1 MDLRALVSRDR
12 LQAHLE
18 HLCTLN
24 RLSGSEDDHR
34 ATDYVVRVLEQAGVP
49 VKVHEFDAYISHPG
63 PAVLRVV
70 SPREFAV
77 PCITHSLAQP
87 TPPEGVELEL
97 VFAGE
102 GDEADYETI
111 SCRGK
116 AVMFGGYRGLVLP
129 EKVKRAE
136 ECGARAVVCVNF
148 SEVLHEMI
156 VSTVWGTPTLET
168 ISDLPR
174 IPVVSIGSPDGE
186 ALKHLLEAGPVR
198 VSLKTEV
205 DTRWRKLRLP
215 VAEIRSGACDDFFLL
230 GGHMDSWYE
239 GATDNATGD
248 AVLLELALAFHQS
261 RHELKRGVRVAW
273 WPGHSHGRYAGSA
286 WYADNAW
293 AELDAHCVGVLI
305 VDSPGVRGASVQRI
319 RTAEE
324 SKAFALD
331 ILKKLG
337 HENPSLLRPERVGDQ
352 SFLGI
357 GITSMSLNSE
367 LPAGHPDKRPV
378 GGSGGGWWW
387 HSKWDTIDKADAGV
401 MFVDAVAIGEVVGG
415 AVVGDVLPYLLAGT
429 AEHFLETLKGRRESC
444 VSRQSERDA
453 GSSAVPDFSPAVA
466 LCEELEVKAQRFD
479 AQVASGRVAPAMAN
493 DLIKRVTRVLNTV
506 LYTSGDRFHQD
517 PAVLEEMLPGLA
529 AAKMLSSD
537 DPDKAGF
544 ARYQVV
550 KELNRVTDA
559 LRRAAEMLEA
569 F

>member
-1 MDLRALVSRDR
+1 MDFRALVSHDR
-12 LQAHLE
+12 LKAHLE

-24 RLSGSEDDHR
+24 RLSGTAGDHR
-34 ATDYVVRVLEQAGVP
+34 ATDYVVGELHRAGVP

-63 PAVLRVV
+63 PASLQVIAPSTLV
-70 SPREFAV
+70 V

-87 TPPEGVELEL
+87 TPAGGLEREL

-102 GDEADYETI
+102 GEEADYEGMCC
-111 SCRGK
+111 SGK

-136 ECGARAVVCVNF
+136 EHGAAAVVCINF

-168 ISDLPR
+168 GGELPK
-174 IPVVSIGSPDGE
+174 IPVVSTGWSDGE
-186 ALKHLLEAGPVR
+186 ALKHLLEAGRVI
-198 VSLKTEV
+198 VSLKTQV
-205 DTRWRKLRLP
+205 DTGWRRLRLP
-215 VAEIRSGACDDFFLL
+215 VAEIRSNGFDDFFLL

-248 AVLLELALAFHQS
+248 AVLLELALAFHRS

-305 VDSPGVRGASVQRI
+305 VDSPGVRGATVQRM

-324 SKAFALD
+324 SKRFALE
-331 ILKKLG
+331 ILRRLG

-352 SFLGI
+352 SFLGM
-357 GITSMSLNSE
+357 GVTSMSLNSE
-367 LPAGHPDKRPV
+367 LPPGHPDKRPV

-387 HSKWDTIDKADAGV
+387 HSKWDTIDKADVDV
-401 MFVDAVAIGEVVGG
+401 MHDDAVAIGEVVGG
-415 AVVGDVLPYLLAGT
+415 AVLGDVLPYQVAG
-429 AEHFLETLKGRRESC
+429 AARHFLETLKERRSQC
-444 VSRQSERDA
+444 A
-453 GSSAVPDFSPAVA
+453 SAVDLGPAVA
-466 LCEELEVKAQRFD
+466 LCEALVERAGRFD
-479 AQVASGRVAPAMAN
+479 AAVASCTIAAPRAN
-493 DLIKRVTRVLNTV
+493 DLIKRVTRLLNAV
-506 LYTSGDRFHQD
+506 LYTCHDRFHQD
-517 PAVLEEMLPGLA
+517 PAVLEELLPGLA
-529 AAKMLSSD
+529 AAKLVSSSD
-537 DPDKAGF
+537 PDIAGF

-550 KELNRVTDA
+550 KESNRIMDA
-559 LRRAAEMLEA
+559 LRQAARLLEGV
-569 F
+569 

>member
-1 MDLRALVSRDR
+1 MDFRALVSRDR
-12 LQAHLE
+12 LTAHLE

-24 RLSGSEDDHR
+24 RLSGTADDHR
-34 ATDYVVRVLEQAGVP
+34 ATDYVVGLLDRAGVP
-49 VKVHEFDAYISHPG
+49 VKVHEFEAYISHPG
-63 PAVLRVV
+63 PATLQVVTPSVL
-70 SPREFAV
+70 AV
-77 PCITHSLAQP
+77 PCITHSLARS
-87 TPPEGVELEL
+87 TPPGGLELEL
-97 VFAGE
+97 VYAGE
-102 GDEADYETI
+102 GEEADYDGLCCSGE
-111 SCRGK
+111 

-129 EKVKRAE
+129 EKVKRAKE
-136 ECGARAVVCVNF
+136 HGARAVVCINF

-168 ISDLPR
+168 AHELPQL
-174 IPVVSIGSPDGE
+174 PVVSVGLSDGE
-186 ALKHLLEAGPVR
+186 ALRRLLEAGRVI
-198 VSLKTEV
+198 VSLKTKV
-205 DTRWRKLRLP
+205 DTGWRTLRLP
-215 VAEIRSGACDDFFLL
+215 VAEIRPEGSDDFFLL

-248 AVLLELALAFHQS
+248 AVLLELALAFHRS
-261 RHELKRGVRVAW
+261 RQELKRGVRVAW

-286 WYADNAW
+286 WYSDNAW

-305 VDSPGVRGASVQRI
+305 VDSPGVRGATVQRM

-331 ILKKLG
+331 ILRKLG

-401 MFVDAVAIGEVVGG
+401 MYDDAIAIGEVVGG
-415 AVVGDVLPYLLAGT
+415 AVLGEVLPYRIAG
-429 AEHFLETLKGRRESC
+429 AAGHFLETLRE
-444 VSRQSERDA
+444 RQRQCA
-453 GSSAVPDFSPAVA
+453 PAVDLGPAVA
-466 LCEELEVKAQRFD
+466 FCEALVERAGRFD
-479 AQVASGRVAPAMAN
+479 AAVASGAIAAPRAN
-493 DLIKRVTRVLNTV
+493 DLIKHVTRVLNAV
-506 LYTSGDRFHQD
+506 LYTSRDRFHQD

-529 AAKMLSSD
+529 VAKMLSSSN
-537 DPDKAGF
+537 PDIAGF

-550 KELNRVTDA
+550 KESNRIMDA
-559 LRRAAEMLEA
+559 LRRAADLLEKV
-569 F
+569 

>member
-1 MDLRALVSRDR
+1 MDLRALISCDR

-24 RLSGSEDDHR
+24 RLSGTEDDHR
-34 ATDYVVRVLEQAGVP
+34 ATDYVVQVLEQSGVP

-63 PAVLRVV
+63 PATLQVV
-70 SPREFAV
+70 APQTFAV

-87 TPPEGVELEL
+87 APEGGLELEL
-97 VFAGE
+97 VSAGE
-102 GDEADYETI
+102 GEETDYERLAC
-111 SCRGK
+111 SGK
-116 AVMFGGYRGLVLP
+116 AVMFGGYRGLALP

-136 ECGARAVVCVNF
+136 EHGASAVVCINF

-168 ISDLPR
+168 ARELLR
-174 IPVVSIGSPDGE
+174 IPVVSIGLAGGE
-186 ALKHLLEAGPVR
+186 ALKRLLEAGPVR
-198 VSLKTEV
+198 AFLKTEV
-205 DTRWRKLRLP
+205 DTGWWRLRLP
-215 VAEIRSGACDDFFLL
+215 VAEISSEVSDDFFLL

-248 AVLLELALAFHQS
+248 AVLLELALAFQKS

-305 VDSPGVRGASVQRI
+305 VDSPGVRGASVQRM

-324 SKAFALD
+324 SKAYALD
-331 ILKKLG
+331 ILKRLG
-337 HENPSLLRPERVGDQ
+337 QANPSLLRPERVGDQ

-367 LPAGHPDKRPV
+367 LTAGHPDKRPV

-415 AVVGDVLPYLLAGT
+415 AVVGDMLPYRVAG
-429 AEHFLETLKGRRESC
+429 AAAHFLETLKERRGWC
-444 VSRQSERDA
+444 APVVDI
-453 GSSAVPDFSPAVA
+453 SPAVA
-466 LCEELEVKAQRFD
+466 LCEALVEKAECFD
-479 AQVASGRVAPAMAN
+479 AAVSSGAIAPAKAN
-493 DLIKRVTRVLNTV
+493 DLIKRVTRVLNSV

-529 AAKMLSSD
+529 AAKMLSSKSR
-537 DPDKAGF
+537 DKAGF

-550 KELNRVTDA
+550 KECNRITDA
-559 LRRAAEMLEA
+559 LRRAAEMLDGS
-569 F
+569 

>member
-1 MDLRALVSRDR
+1 MDFRALVSRDR
-12 LQAHLE
+12 LKAHLE
-18 HLCTLN
+18 YFCTLN
-24 RLSGSEDDHR
+24 RLSGTADDHR
-34 ATDYVVRVLEQAGVP
+34 AADYVVDALEQEGVP
-49 VKVHEFDAYISHPG
+49 VKAHEFDAYISHPG
-63 PAVLRVV
+63 PASLQVIAPSRLGI
-70 SPREFAV
+70 

-87 TPPEGVELEL
+87 TPTGGLELEL

-102 GDEADYETI
+102 GEEEDYEGM
-111 SCRGK
+111 CCPGK

-136 ECGARAVVCVNF
+136 RHGAGAVVCINF

-168 ISDLPR
+168 AGELPK
-174 IPVVSIGSPDGE
+174 IPVISTGWSDGE
-186 ALKHLLEAGPVR
+186 ALKHLLEAGRVV
-198 VSLKTEV
+198 VSLKTQV
-205 DTRWRKLRLP
+205 DTGWRKLRLP
-215 VAEIRSGACDDFFLL
+215 VAEIHSEESDDFFLL

-248 AVLLELALAFHQS
+248 AVLLELALAFHRS

-305 VDSPGVRGASVQRI
+305 VDSPGVRGATVQRM

-324 SKAFALD
+324 SKRFAMG
-331 ILKKLG
+331 ILRRLG
-337 HENPSLLRPERVGDQ
+337 YEHPSLLRPERVGDQ

-387 HSKWDTIDKADAGV
+387 HSKWDTIDKADVDV
-401 MFVDAVAIGEVVGG
+401 MHDDAVVIGEVVGG
-415 AVVGDVLPYLLAGT
+415 AVLGGVLPYQVAG
-429 AEHFLETLKGRRESC
+429 AAGHFLETLKE
-444 VSRQSERDA
+444 RQQQCAPAADL
-453 GSSAVPDFSPAVA
+453 SPAVRVCEA
-466 LCEELEVKAQRFD
+466 LVAQAGQFD
-479 AQVASGRVAPAMAN
+479 AAVASGMIAPARAN

-506 LYTSGDRFHQD
+506 LYTSHDRFHQD

-529 AAKMLSSD
+529 AAKMVSSSD
-537 DPDKAGF
+537 PDTAGF
-544 ARYQVV
+544 ARFEVM
-550 KELNRVTDA
+550 KESNRIMDA
-559 LRRAAEMLEA
+559 LRRAARMLEGA
-569 F
+569 